1 MACSVS
7 FSHLDRVTP
16 PLEEINHIWAYL
28 RQVDRYYIRTSVGD
42 IPMLAICLVDWN
54 FLGATATFWDPVHAV
69 FNIQG
74 TELTPT
80 IEEYRTLVG
89 RIAATR
95 GIVEPNFHTTQLVL
109 VFRLLGVH
117 KSQLQAE
124 LAYSGDTEIVTA
136 KLLRFIEIRTHEVQG
151 DLFQKIL
158 CHAIL
163 FLIFRT
169 LLFPRSA
176 GHIDATLASCAHP
189 NFVSSGHACAR
200 LNATR
205 LGSVHLPGDA
215 RRTQVRRSRHL
226 PFYDPKVE
234 GRQVTRV

>member
-54 FLGATATFWDPVHAV
+54 FLGATAT
-69 FNIQG
+69 
-74 TELTPT
+74 
-80 IEEYRTLVG
+80 
-89 RIAATR
+89 
-95 GIVEPNFHTTQLVL
+95 
-109 VFRLLGVH
+109 
-117 KSQLQAE
+117 
-124 LAYSGDTEIVTA
+124 
-136 KLLRFIEIRTHEVQG
+136 
-151 DLFQKIL
+151 
-158 CHAIL
+158 
-163 FLIFRT
+163 T